1 MLQTGTQAESEKIAD
16 WDQPSALNRM
26 GGEIDDL
33 LTLINLYIIDMPSQI
48 EKLQQ
53 AFAQNDLDAA
63 RRTAHTIKGVAA
75 NLSALKLQNLA
86 EALESEIKFLLKEPS
101 AGEKEPSAGETEPS
115 AEKQKSSAEKQKSS
129 AGKQDAL
136 APGNSELIKANKQ
149 VMQILSQY
157 QSEHNIENQSAQE
170 QLSNKQL
177 KDMLQPLLV
186 KIQQGDYIE
195 PRELQKL
202 SAGNY
207 AENLWPM
214 INQLL
219 QQISQFDSG
228 SALQSVNMILQKI
241 DLVPADEARNA

>member
-101 AGEKEPSAGETEPS
+101 AGEKEPSAGETEP
-115 AEKQKSSAEKQKSS
+115 SAEKQKSS